1 MAQGTAALF
10 NEYSEEVARGT
21 HAWATHVYKIALI
34 TTLPVI
40 TQTTP
45 TLSDF
50 TVVTGG
56 SYASVTATVSIS
68 RVLAQTTIDITN
80 NPTWSQDGS
89 GPTNIRAALIYND
102 TDASDKAVGFIDM
115 TTDSGTT
122 PVSMQAG
129 DVSLTFNASGF
140 TTIG

>member
-10 NEYSEEVARGT
+10 NEFSEQLARGN
-21 HAWATHVYKIALI
+21 HAFATNTYRIKLI
-34 TTLPVI
+34 TTLPVV

-45 TLSDF
+45 TISDF
-50 TVVTGG
+50 TEVSGG
-56 SYASVTATVSIS
+56 SYASVVGTIAIS
-68 RVLAQTTIDITN
+68 RVNGQTTVDITN

-89 GPTNIRAALIYND
+89 GPTNIKAAVIDD
-102 TDASDKAVGFIDM
+102 TTANKLVGFIDM
-115 TTDSGTT
+115 TTDNGTT

-140 TTIG
+140 LTIG

>member
-10 NEYSEEVARGT
+10 NEFSEEFARGT
-21 HAWATHVYKIALI
+21 HAFGTHTFTIALI
-34 TTLPVI
+34 TTLPVV

-50 TVVTGG
+50 TVVSGG
-56 SYASVTATVSIS
+56 SYANVNATVSIS
-68 RVLAQTTIDITN
+68 RTGAQTTIDITN

-89 GPTNIRAALIYND
+89 GPTNIRAALIYNN
-102 TDASDKAVGFIDM
+102 TDATDKCVGFIDM
-115 TTDSGTT
+115 TTDNGTT

-140 TTIG
+140 MTVG

>member
-10 NEYSEEVARGT
+10 NEFSEELARGT
-21 HAWATHVYKIALI
+21 HAFGTHTITIALI

-50 TVVTGG
+50 TVVSGG
-56 SYASVTATVSIS
+56 SYANVNATIAIS
-68 RVLAQTTIDITN
+68 RVSGQTTIDITN

-89 GPTNIRAALIYND
+89 GPTNIKAALIYNN
-102 TDASDKAVGFIDM
+102 TDASDKGIGFIDM
-115 TTDSGTT
+115 TTDGGTT
-122 PVSMQAG
+122 AVSMQAG

-140 TTIG
+140 MTIG